1 MREQHLRKEL
11 LVDLWLLATS
21 EPRIRHDQV
30 SGAAPVGFHGG
41 AGAWTRGRC
50 LLRNLRNG
58 SGCAGKSMHLHCKS
72 FQGDCC

>member
-21 EPRIRHDQV
+21 KPRIRHDQV

-41 AGAWTRGRC
+41 RGLGAGSLPAEKLET
-50 LLRNLRNG
+50 
-58 SGCAGKSMHLHCKS
+58 
-72 FQGDCC
+72 